1 MKMKKVLAMILMVAM
16 VFTLAACGGSTDS
29 GGTDSGSAD
38 GGSTDSES
46 ADSGSTNSGSTD
58 KENAAEVS
66 FAYEMAVGEP
76 GDTGVNAAKEALE
89 ESGFTV
95 NAYPNGQLGSKDD
108 VIDQILAGENL
119 ITVADPLYLGE
130 YVGDLSIL
138 YGPMLFDDMEQALNF
153 MENSTWLREKNEEL
167 AKKGLRIIG
176 FNWIYGDRVITTKTE
191 VTDPSQLKGMK
202 IRVNSNDIQ
211 IETFKALE
219 TAPTAMALTEVYS
232 ALQSG
237 AVDGFEN
244 TYSTMYNQGFYEVCP
259 YIYDAPIVCAVS
271 LWICGEEFY
280 QSLTE
285 EQQDAL
291 LDAMVKGADANNTQ
305 MNEESADYLQNMI
318 DAGTK
323 VYEPSDEEFEA
334 LKEQLS
340 SVYTNEAVTS
350 HWADKELYN
359 TIQEEIENLNK

>member
-16 VFTLAACGGSTDS
+16 VFTLAACSGSTES
-29 GGTDSGSAD
+29 ENTDSGSAD
-38 GGSTDSES
+38 
-46 ADSGSTNSGSTD
+46 SGSTD

-138 YGPMLFDDMEQALNF
+138 YGPMLFDDMDQALNF

-167 AKKGLRIIG
+167 AEKGLRIIG

-219 TAPTAMALTEVYS
+219 TAPTAMALTEV
-232 ALQSG
+232 
-237 AVDGFEN
+237 
-244 TYSTMYNQGFYEVCP
+244 CP

-285 EQQDAL
+285 EQQEAL

-305 MNEESADYLQNMI
+305 MNEEAAGYLQSMI

-340 SVYTNEAVTS
+340 GVYTNEAVTS
-350 HWADKELYN
+350 HWDDKDLYN